1 MGSVSSGIVKTTG
14 EYASSAVGG
23 LGKLVNR
30 MTTSMTNKPTPVESY
45 VGMITKQDTKYATMA

>member
-1 MGSVSSGIVKTTG
+1 MKTTG
-14 EYASSAVGG
+14 EYASSAIGG